1 VLPETFTTTS
11 AGHDLHGYPALV
23 DEGATVGVR
32 VLDSRRAADLA
43 TWQGTRRLLLLA
55 VPSPLVPVVKRL
67 DNPTK
72 LALGHNPHGSVPAL
86 LDDCVSAALDDI
98 IAACGGP
105 PREGEAFARLRD
117 TVRGDLQDVLFDVVR
132 AVSALLTSARDIEL
146 RVSAST
152 TPVLAPA
159 MGDIR
164 AQLSGLVYPGFVTAT
179 GRARLV
185 DVQRYLRAIERR
197 LDALVSR
204 PDRDRS
210 LMDQVHEVV
219 EEHDQW
225 RAALP
230 PARRGDA
237 AVTDV
242 RWMIEELRVSL
253 FAQTVGTPAPV
264 SDKRIR
270 RAMAEAG

>member
-1 VLPETFTTTS
+1 MLPDTFTTTS
-11 AGHDLHGYPALV
+11 GGHDLQGYPALV
-23 DEGATVGVR
+23 DEGTTVGVR
-32 VLDSRRAADLA
+32 VLDTRRAADQA

-72 LALGHNPHGSVPAL
+72 LALGHNPHGSVPEL

-98 IAACGGP
+98 MASSGGP
-105 PREGEAFARLRD
+105 RDGEGFARLRD
-117 TVRGDLQDVLFDVVR
+117 TARGDLQDVLFDVVR
-132 AVSALLTSARDIEL
+132 AVAALLTSARNVEN
-146 RVSAST
+146 RVSAGT
-152 TPVLAPA
+152 TPLLLPA
-159 MGDIR
+159 MVDIR
-164 AQLSGLVYPGFVTAT
+164 AQLSGLVYPGFVTTT
-179 GRARLV
+179 GRSRLV

-210 LMDQVHEVV
+210 LMTEVHEVAH
-219 EEHDQW
+219 EYEQW
-225 RAALP
+225 RASLP
-230 PARRGDA
+230 PARRDDA

-253 FAQTVGTPAPV
+253 FAQTVGTPVPV